1 MRVAMVPGGFAAGS
15 QQLIRLE
22 SPGLSKGA
30 DSRVF
35 MLCLLIC
42 ATPAAS
48 AEICSLRVLKVGAF
62 VDSLQIKIHP
72 LVQSMLF

>member
-1 MRVAMVPGGFAAGS
+1 MPGGFESGS
-15 QQLIRLE
+15 QQLIPLE
-22 SPGLSKGA
+22 SPGLSKGG

-35 MLCLLIC
+35 MLYLLSG

-62 VDSLQIKIHP
+62 MDSLQIKIHP

>member
-1 MRVAMVPGGFAAGS
+1 MVPGGFAAGS
-15 QQLIRLE
+15 QQLIPLE
-22 SPGLSKGA
+22 SPRLSKGA

-62 VDSLQIKIHP
+62 MDSLQIKIHP